1 MTVTQPVSTAPS
13 PSKQQRAYEYIKL
26 RIDQGLFAPRQR
38 LVLDS
43 LARDLEMSQVPVRE
57 AVRRLEAEGLVT
69 FSTNSG
75 AEVAAADPALWSH
88 LMELLA
94 LLEGYVTGAAAVNI
108 QGEDIARL
116 RLINREMEDALAKLD
131 FARWTAGNDAFHSTI
146 NARCGNQILADQI
159 VEIRKRLATISRF
172 VFPRTAAAIL
182 HTLGPESGR
191 AALES
196 HQWIIEAF
204 EEGRSANEIELHSRH
219 HIVKLA
225 QETLKSISGH

>member
-1 MTVTQPVSTAPS
+1 
-13 PSKQQRAYEYIKL
+13 
-26 RIDQGLFAPRQR
+26 
-38 LVLDS
+38 
-43 LARDLEMSQVPVRE
+43 
-57 AVRRLEAEGLVT
+57 
-69 FSTNSG
+69 
-75 AEVAAADPALWSH
+75 
-88 LMELLA
+88 MELLA

-108 QGEDIARL
+108 QAEDIARL
-116 RLINREMEDALAKLD
+116 RQINHEMEDALVKLD
-131 FARWTAGNDAFHSTI
+131 FARWTSGNDAFHSTI

-204 EEGRSANEIELHSRH
+204 EQGRSANEIELHSRH

-225 QETLKSISGH
+225 RDTLKSISGN